1 MRLDWLSGDGYTLQL
16 FSVVVHSR
24 KKPVIGLLGGVGSGK
39 STVARAFGRL
49 GCGVVDADALAHEAL
64 EQPQVKR
71 QVVELLGPGVLD
83 EDGRIDRGRVAEVV
97 FADASKLAGL
107 TGIIH
112 PVVLAKTRS
121 LMEAYRRDP
130 GVRAIV
136 LDMPLLVEVGWHRK
150 CDRLVFVRCDREKRL
165 PRAQNK
171 VFGRK
176 NDAGIRE
183 NLQISLDKK
192 IRLADNIVENNS
204 DESALASQVADI
216 FSNIVANT

>member
-165 PRAQNK
+165 ARAQNK

>member
-1 MRLDWLSGDGYTLQL
+1 LRC
-16 FSVVVHSR
+16 SVVAHSR
-24 KKPVIGLLGGVGSGK
+24 KKPVIGLLGGIGSGK

-49 GCGVVDADALAHEAL
+49 GCAVIDADALAHAAL

-83 EDGRIDRGRVAEVV
+83 EDGRIDRGRVADSV

-107 TGIIH
+107 TEIVH
-112 PVVLAKTRS
+112 PVVLAKAQS
-121 LMEAYRRDP
+121 FMETYRRNLA
-130 GVRAIV
+130 VRAIV
-136 LDMPLLVEVGWHRK
+136 LDMPLLVEVGWHTK

-165 PRAQNK
+165 ARAKNK
-171 VFGRK
+171 VFGKK
-176 NDAGIRE
+176 NDAEMRE